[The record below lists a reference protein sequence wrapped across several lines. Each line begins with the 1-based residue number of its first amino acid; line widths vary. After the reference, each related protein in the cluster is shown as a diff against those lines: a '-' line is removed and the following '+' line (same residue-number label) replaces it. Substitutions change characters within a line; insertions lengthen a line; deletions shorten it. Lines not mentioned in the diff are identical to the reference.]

1 MFTSE
6 MENNKYLN
14 FTSYIKADMKTFLI
28 AVAGN
33 ISIFP
38 FAAGMRCPWLSLS
51 GVQGVFKNKDEGG

>member
-1 MFTSE
+1 MDLLDNKGNADLFTSE
-6 MENNKYLN
+6 MENNKYFN

-38 FAAGMRCPWLSLS
+38 FAAGI
-51 GVQGVFKNKDEGG
+51 E